1 MKKVSLA
8 VLFFILAA
16 AGYGETDKKLE
27 PVTFE
32 KVKMED
38 NFWLPRLKR
47 QKDILVPFALKNTEP
62 AVENLR
68 RVGKYLKTGR
78 CDTLLNLP
86 RYVASDLFKVME
98 GVASLLSLERDARL
112 EQMMDSLI
120 D

>member
-1 MKKVSLA
+1 MNCDLKKVSLA

-62 AVENLR
+62 
-68 RVGKYLKTGR
+68 GST
-78 CDTLLNLP
+78 
-86 RYVASDLFKVME
+86 S
-98 GVASLLSLERDARL
+98 RL
-112 EQMMDSLI
+112 GDVTHCSTCRAMWHLTFSR
-120 D
+120 